1 MAFISNIKTITR
13 RLLLCVALCA
23 TASIALWAQGVEVAT
38 ERDTD
43 NERQTEVVRPYSDK
57 EAERIYSRVSPLGI
71 KYTKKHPLVIAMD
84 WAFPPFSY
92 YDDDGNAK
100 GMLISIIKQVFSRYH
115 LPYQV
120 KMMPRQNCYESL
132 AKEKSDLIIDIDNL
146 PKASHMHRGRT
157 VVADYNVAVVRNKST
172 KMMRSIMLLDKTDTV
187 MVIPNS
193 YSYYYIL
200 EYFRDSVPFTFELAD
215 PSYAMNAI
223 LSSAGSSKYFVWD
236 EVALQSLVRK
246 YNVNNEVKIE
256 RIDVPQGHLRFYS
269 TDSVLL
275 HELDLTVQ
283 QMQQTGQ
290 YETSYETWSESDTIG
305 KRTLSI
311 EVVIFAL
318 LIIAIGTLIFLLL
331 RTTIPNRLKRE
342 FRTMTGIGV
351 DSANCQLI
359 AVSVKK
365 GYCYNISGKL
375 IPKNGIS
382 LRELMAL
389 ASPDDVYK
397 MLDAKNKIDNGL
409 IEIAPIQVRMKHYGD
424 PVGRWY
430 NMIITGSVKMNGK
443 KPVYIYMVLHDET
456 EHKDE
461 QLLLTKALREY
472 SSITD
477 ISNVGRAYYDNRGR
491 LTKVNDNL
499 IAYLSKGGSDRVQAF
514 LKETTLHELCIKFNG
529 IMLEDDMDM
538 YFGTII
544 DIPEINFK
552 AAAEIRL
559 RTVWSDEHHNDGYVM
574 TIHDRDVAQALYGEF
589 KDAQMNLN
597 TVNKSLQKYH
607 NELRFIMQRNK
618 MYPFKWQVGNDYI
631 EVSVND
637 IFDTHVS
644 FEEYVSRVE
653 EKDKADILAALSMP
667 QKYITQPIH
676 TIRQLNG
683 AYKSNQAGWYDVHLM
698 PDYDAQGRYV
708 GVFGIRYD
716 ITNLVETQEKLR
728 VETEKALDSGR
739 QKTVFLSNMTHEL
752 RTPLNAIN
760 GFAEIMSFLT
770 TDEEKKEYIDIMD
783 HNCTMLISLVDNI
796 LHLSTI
802 DTEGLKIRK
811 RHVDFAKE
819 FRQAAEDMRKYINNP
834 EVSYRI
840 DTPMQTLM
848 LDIDAERIM
857 QMLDIVVNNAAKFT
871 QKGFI
876 HIGFR
881 YDDSCLTVYCRDTGC
896 GIANDKQQEIFNRF
910 MKVDE
915 FVQGMGLGLA
925 LCKAIADIMGARLD
939 IYSRE
944 GEGTSVSITLD
955 MRQVFE

>member
-13 RLLLCVALCA
+13 RLLLCVTLCA
-23 TASIALWAQGVEVAT
+23 TASIALWAQSVDASEVC
-38 ERDTD
+38 DTD
-43 NERQTEVVRPYSDK
+43 NERQTEVVKSYSSE
-57 EAERIYSRVSPLGI
+57 EAERVYSRMSPLGI
-71 KYTKKHPLVIAMD
+71 KYTKKHPIVIAID

-100 GMLISIIKQVFSRYH
+100 GVLISIIKQVFSRYH
-115 LPYQV
+115 LSYKV
-120 KMMPRQNCYESL
+120 KMMSRQKCYESL
-132 AKEKSDLIIDIDNL
+132 AKGKCDLIIESDNL
-146 PKASHMHRGRT
+146 PIASNMHRGRT
-157 VVADYNVAVVRNKST
+157 VVADYNVSVVRNKST
-172 KMMRSIMLLDKTDTV
+172 KMMRSIMLLDKKDTV

-193 YSYYYIL
+193 YSYHYML
-200 EYFRDSVPFTFELAD
+200 EYFHDNVPFTFEEVD
-215 PSYAMNAI
+215 PSYALNAL
-223 LSSAGSSKYFVWD
+223 LSSGGNNKYFVWD
-236 EVALQSLVRK
+236 EMTLQALVRK
-246 YNVNNEVKIE
+246 YNVEDEVKIE
-256 RIDVPQGHLRFYS
+256 GIDVPQGRLRFYS

-275 HELDLTVQ
+275 HELDLIVQ
-283 QMQQTGQ
+283 HMQQTGQ
-290 YETSYETWSESDTIG
+290 YDTGYDTWSENDAVG
-305 KRTLSI
+305 RRTLSV

-318 LIIAIGTLIFLLL
+318 LIIGIITLMVLLL

-342 FRTMTGIGV
+342 FRTMTGIGIN
-351 DSANCQLI
+351 SANCQLI

-365 GYCYNISGKL
+365 GYCYNISGEL

-382 LRELMAL
+382 LRQLMSL
-389 ASPDDVYK
+389 AHPDDVYK
-397 MLDAKNKIDNGL
+397 MFDAKNKIDSGL
-409 IEIAPIQVRMKHYGD
+409 IDVAPIQVRMKHYGD
-424 PVGRWY
+424 PSGRWY
-430 NMIITGSVKMNGK
+430 NMIISGSVKMNGK
-443 KPVYIYMVLHDET
+443 KPLYVYMVLHDET
-456 EHKDE
+456 EHKEE
-461 QLLLTKALREY
+461 QLLLSKALQEY
-472 SSITD
+472 SSITE

-491 LTKVNDNL
+491 LTKTNANL
-499 IAYLSKGGSDRVQAF
+499 IAYFSKGGSDRVEAF
-514 LKETTLHELCIKFNG
+514 LKDTTLHELCIKFNG
-529 IMLEDDMDM
+529 ILLEEDMDL

-544 DIPEINFK
+544 DIPEINLK

-559 RTVWSDEHHNDGYVM
+559 RTVWSDKHHNDGYVM
-574 TIHDRDVAQALYGEF
+574 TIYDREVAQALYGEF

-597 TVNKSLQKYH
+597 SINKSLQKNH
-607 NELRFIMQRNK
+607 NELRFIMQCNK

-644 FEEYVSRVE
+644 FEEYINRVD
-653 EKDKADILAALSMP
+653 EKDRADIYAALSMP

-683 AYKSNQAGWYDVHLM
+683 AYKDTPTGWYDVYLM
-698 PDYDAQGRYV
+698 PDYDPQGRYV
-708 GVFGIRYD
+708 GVFGIRCD
-716 ITNLVETQEKLR
+716 ITNLIETQEKLR

-819 FRQAAEDMRKYINNP
+819 FRQTAENMRKYINNP

-881 YDDSCLTVYCRDTGC
+881 YSDRCLTVYCRDTGC
-896 GIANDKQQEIFNRF
+896 GIAKDKQQEIFNRF

-925 LCKAIADIMGARLD
+925 LCKTIADIMGARLD
-939 IYSRE
+939 VYSRE
-944 GEGTSVSITLD
+944 GEGTSISITLD
-955 MRQVFE
+955 MREVFG

>member
-1 MAFISNIKTITR
+1 MASLSNIKIITL
-13 RLLLCVALCA
+13 RLLLCVALCV
-23 TASIALWAQGVEVAT
+23 TASTALWAQGVDNMAV
-38 ERDTD
+38 RDTD
-43 NERQTEVVRPYSDK
+43 YDRQTRMVKPYND
-57 EAERIYSRVSPLGI
+57 EETARIYSRMSPLGI
-71 KYTKKHPLVIAMD
+71 KYTKKHPMVIAMD

-92 YDDDGNAK
+92 YDDEGKPK
-100 GMLISIIKQVFSRYH
+100 GMLVSIIKQVFSRYH
-115 LPYQV
+115 LPYSL
-120 KMMPRQNCYESL
+120 KMMSRHNCYETL
-132 AKEKSDLIIDIDNL
+132 AKGKSDLIVEIDNL
-146 PKASHMHRGRT
+146 PKLSNMHRGNT
-157 VVADYNVAVVRNKST
+157 VVADYNVAVLRNKST
-172 KMMRSIMLLDKTDTV
+172 KMMRSIMLLDKADTV

-193 YSYYYIL
+193 YSYYYII
-200 EYFRDSVPFTFELAD
+200 EYFHNDVPFTFEMVDA
-215 PSYAMNAI
+215 SYAVNAI
-223 LSSAGSSKYFVWD
+223 LTNGGGNKYFVWD
-236 EVALQSLVRK
+236 EMALQSLVHK
-246 YNVNNEVKIE
+246 FNVEDEVKIE
-256 RIDVPQGHLRFYS
+256 PIDVPQGHLRFYS

-290 YETSYETWSESDTIG
+290 YETSYETWTEGDTVAKRALSSEVI
-305 KRTLSI
+305 
-311 EVVIFAL
+311 IFAL
-318 LIIAIGTLIFLLL
+318 LIIAIGVLIFLLL
-331 RTTIPNRLKRE
+331 RATLPNRLKKE
-342 FRTMTGIGV
+342 FRTMTAIGI

-375 IPKNGIS
+375 IPKKGMS
-382 LRELMAL
+382 LRELMSL
-389 ASPDDVYK
+389 AHPDDVYK

-409 IEIAPIQVRMKHYGD
+409 LEITPIQVRMKHYGD
-424 PVGRWY
+424 TSERWY

-443 KPVYIYMVLHDET
+443 KPMYVYMVLHDDT

-461 QLLLTKALREY
+461 QLRLKKALQEY

-477 ISNVGRAYYDNRGR
+477 ISNVGRAYYNNRGR
-491 LTKVNDNL
+491 LTKANDNL
-499 IAYLSKGGSDRVQAF
+499 IAYLGKGGSDRAEAF
-514 LKETTLHELCIKFNG
+514 LRDTTLHELCIKFNG
-529 IMLEDDMDM
+529 IMLEEDMDL
-538 YFGTII
+538 YFGAIV
-544 DIPEINFK
+544 DIPELNFK
-552 AAAEIRL
+552 AAVEIRL
-559 RTVWSDEHHNDGYVM
+559 RTVWDKEHHSDGYVL

-589 KDAQMNLN
+589 KEAQMDLDSV
-597 TVNKSLQKYH
+597 TKSLQRYH
-607 NELRFIMQRNK
+607 TELRFIMQRNK

-637 IFDTHVS
+637 LFDKHVS
-644 FEEYVSRVE
+644 FEEYISRVE
-653 EKDKADILAALSMP
+653 EKDKTDILAALSMP

-676 TIRQLNG
+676 TVRQLNG
-683 AYKSNQAGWYDVHLM
+683 AYEDNPAGWYDVHLM
-698 PDYDAQGRYV
+698 PDYDPQGNYI
-708 GVFGIRYD
+708 GVFGIRCD

-728 VETEKALDSGR
+728 IETEKALDSGR

-819 FRQAAEDMRKYINNP
+819 FRQAAESMRKYINNP

-840 DTPMQTLM
+840 DTPVQSLM
-848 LDIDAERIM
+848 LDVDAERIM

-881 YDDSCLTVYCRDTGC
+881 YVDRCLTVYCRDTGC
-896 GIANDKQQEIFNRF
+896 GIAKEKQQEIFNRF

-925 LCKAIADIMGARLD
+925 LCKTIADIMGARLD

-955 MRQVFE
+955 MNEVFA